1 MRHVRMS
8 FVLALVMLASL
19 GLAGPRGTKA
29 APAAAIPGGPFAT
42 AFRVQNLDPTQ
53 NATCQYELFD
63 DAGVSRFK
71 SDPLPA
77 IRPNES
83 AYVFTPQVAN
93 MPAGTFSA
101 VITCNVQVA
110 AVVNYSDAT
119 KGDTYVGEA
128 NPASTLYIPSA
139 YNNYFN
145 FFTQYRIQN
154 ASSTPQSVRVEY
166 FAPGAS
172 TPAATT
178 VVPLGG
184 NGSATVEQAGLAG
197 LNRNVSYSARLTGT
211 APLAATVSIYGQ
223 GVVERQLYAFT
234 AFDNGSPTIYAPV
247 IMNNYYGY
255 DSAITIQNLDAA
267 EADVDVQY
275 TNGVT
280 RNVKVAGNSS
290 QVVLN
295 AQEATLQRNV
305 LYSAKIVS
313 KNGRRLIVT
322 VNESLRNNSRA
333 STYEGIA
340 GGGRTHVAPITMFQ
354 YFGFNSSITCQN
366 IGNAATRVDITY
378 AGTNRAGQPVTV
390 AGDPITIAPGATGF
404 FFQFLANQ
412 KLPSGFIGS
421 ATLTAASSDIVCV
434 VNQDQSEPQFA
445 TQNIDQLYAYGTLLK
460 P

>member
-8 FVLALVMLASL
+8 FVLALVMLASV
-19 GLAGPRGTKA
+19 GFAGARETKA

-53 NATCQYELFD
+53 NAQCSYELFD
-63 DAGVSRFK
+63 DAGQSRFT
-71 SDPLPA
+71 SPALPA

-83 AYVFTPQVAN
+83 AFVYTPQVAN
-93 MPAGTFSA
+93 LPAGTFGA

-110 AVVNYSDAT
+110 AVVNYSDQT
-119 KGDTYVGEA
+119 KGDTYVGIG
-128 NPASTLYIPSA
+128 NPSPTVYIPSA

-145 FFTQYRIQN
+145 FFTQYRVMN
-154 ASSTPQSVRVEY
+154 ASSTAQTVRLEY
-166 FAPGAS
+166 F
-172 TPAATT
+172 
-178 VVPLGG
+178 
-184 NGSATVEQAGLAG
+184 QAGGAKVAEETFQLAANG
-197 LNRNVSYSARLTGT
+197 VRTIEQNARPELQRNTPYSAKLTGS

-223 GVVERQLYAFT
+223 GVAERQLYSFSGFAEGT
-234 AFDNGSPTIYAPV
+234 ANAIFAPV

-295 AQEATLQRNV
+295 FQETTLQRNV
-305 LYSAKIVS
+305 LYSARIVS

-333 STYEGIA
+333 STYEGMPT
-340 GGGRTHVAPITMFQ
+340 GGRRHVAPITMFQ

-366 IGNAATRVDITY
+366 IGGAATRVDITY

-390 AGDPITIAPGATGF
+390 TGDPITIAPGATGF

-412 KLPSGFIGS
+412 KLPTGFIGS

-445 TQNIDQLYAYGTLLK
+445 TQNVDQLYAYGTLR